1 MLDGLD
7 GDTCDDILRIDNLKL
22 PKLVVGPPASSAKR
36 ACDQY
41 ESAVKSKRARSQSEV
56 TGSATA
62 ADGTPA
68 MPTGLTATPCA
79 TDVSAVAR
87 RKTRGKRASSQAILP
102 PCKSVCFAHSCPPL
116 CEEAPDGEQ
125 SDDETHQARHG
136 RCETLAKGR
145 KTCRPRC
152 SICVDIHECPRCS
165 FKLQLPALQQRAAFD
180 HGGSK
185 LTWIAERK
193 RSWPGGWAVGC
204 ILCYNL
210 AQSLR
215 KGDIYVPGHT
225 VLLRGCSSWSRF
237 LHDGSLQKADV
248 TQHAQTE
255 LHQTALRFY
264 LEPGFGLPPVVGD
277 VSAPAILP
285 RVSADLSS
293 VPAIKKATAEHPFG
307 PGVPQPDDYLRVWG
321 HIRKV
326 SSQRACKEH
335 RSVDRYSHDPD
346 EKLDDKDGGGEP
358 QRELSQIAF
367 VMAEVVRTDDR
378 NFLRKATDCTLSM
391 DASSSKN
398 VITFT
403 AACATD
409 DVVQTRQGLIGIID
423 EQGETAPDVSAGAPG
438 EAAGGEDDAEDDAG
452 QGIDPIAEVRR
463 KKANGQRTK

>member
-1 MLDGLD
+1 M
-7 GDTCDDILRIDNLKL
+7 
-22 PKLVVGPPASSAKR
+22 
-36 ACDQY
+36 
-41 ESAVKSKRARSQSEV
+41 
-56 TGSATA
+56 
-62 ADGTPA
+62 
-68 MPTGLTATPCA
+68 
-79 TDVSAVAR
+79 
-87 RKTRGKRASSQAILP
+87 
-102 PCKSVCFAHSCPPL
+102 
-116 CEEAPDGEQ
+116 
-125 SDDETHQARHG
+125 
-136 RCETLAKGR
+136 
-145 KTCRPRC
+145 
-152 SICVDIHECPRCS
+152 
-165 FKLQLPALQQRAAFD
+165 
-180 HGGSK
+180 
-185 LTWIAERK
+185 
-193 RSWPGGWAVGC
+193 GC

-215 KGDIYVPGHT
+215 KGDIWVPGHT
-225 VLLRGCSSWSRF
+225 VLRRGCSSWSRF

-293 VPAIKKATAEHPFG
+293 VPAINKATAEHPFG

-346 EKLDDKDGGGEP
+346 EKLDDKVGGGEP

-378 NFLRKATDCTLSM
+378 NFLRKATDCKLSM
-391 DASSSKN
+391 GASSSKN

-409 DVVQTRQGLIGIID
+409 DVDQT
-423 EQGETAPDVSAGAPG
+423 PGA
-438 EAAGGEDDAEDDAG
+438 DRDH
-452 QGIDPIAEVRR
+452 
-463 KKANGQRTK
+463 